1 MDPHKLS
8 KALDNKKNEILLSLT
23 SEKIMEMNLQII
35 NGLFLP
41 KATAI
46 DYMRKLDGYR
56 YVDEI
61 NDLKHGSYIRWIKIT
76 DPNHLPLTKGATI
89 CDIKIT
95 DTGTLINCKNAFGRS
110 SHFHI
115 KMDECLIFQK
125 LTDEENV
132 LISVADYLDT

>member
-1 MDPHKLS
+1 MDAHKLS

-23 SEKIMEMNLQII
+23 SEKITEMNLKII
-35 NGLFLP
+35 NGLLLP
-41 KATAI
+41 EVTAI
-46 DYMRKLDGYR
+46 DYMKKLNEYR

-61 NDLKHGSYIRWIKIT
+61 NDLKHGSYIRWINIT
-76 DPNHLPLTKGATI
+76 DPNNLPLSRGSTI

-110 SHFHI
+110 HFHI

-125 LTDEENV
+125 LTDE
-132 LISVADYLDT
+132 